1 MKFKQALD
9 FGRAFDFRR
18 ALTWLNWLYGC
29 VFGAICLGYGI
40 AFAGHA
46 LSLWELPHLSPLFT
60 ALSFGSAGCANL
72 VSGLQKLSPRLRRPT
87 VQFPPQARGILR
99 LTRRPRSSG
108 HESGLFRRERLAA
121 RATGPRSTTLP
132 GRRNGPKWPGTGL
145 ARLQIFHIGNAK
157 KPPVT
162 RSFGGRVAG
171 RSHSSTG

>member
-60 ALSFGSAGCANL
+60 AFSFGSAGCANL
-72 VSGLQKLSPRLRRPT
+72 VSGLQKLSPAAAPAHG
-87 VQFPPQARGILR
+87 PISAAGARDSEVNKEAAILR
-99 LTRRPRSSG
+99 T
-108 HESGLFRRERLAA
+108 
-121 RATGPRSTTLP
+121 
-132 GRRNGPKWPGTGL
+132 
-145 ARLQIFHIGNAK
+145 
-157 KPPVT
+157 
-162 RSFGGRVAG
+162 
-171 RSHSSTG
+171 